1 MSIGS
6 NRRGGSAR
14 KVSLAIIAV
23 LYLAAFGTGAAVFFL
38 VPGDPVVRAFLAD
51 VAMTVLVYLAS
62 IPLANASVY
71 DPYWS
76 VVPPY
81 LLILAAID
89 AGSFGPEVAML
100 LFALAAWS
108 VRLTWNW
115 ASLWTDFSEQDW
127 RYDMLRRQTK
137 KLWPLV
143 SFLGVML
150 FPTLIVFAQLVG
162 AIRLAYADGNTALA
176 YGGASIVLLGAFL
189 QWLADR
195 QMASFRRR
203 NAGRKEC
210 IEEGLWRYSR
220 HPNYFGEVLVWWG
233 VFLAASGTVAPYSL
247 HLAAPVAMTCMF
259 LFLSIPMMERKILAT
274 RPAYAAYRRRVSTL
288 VPFFRRP
295 EAEPEAERTE

>member
-1 MSIGS
+1 M
-6 NRRGGSAR
+6 SAR
-14 KVSLAIIAV
+14 SDFFSRFSRRASFAV
-23 LYLAAFGTGAAVFFL
+23 LAALYLFAFAAGAAVFFL
-38 VPGDPVVRAFLAD
+38 VPGDPVVRALLAD
-51 VAMTVLVYLAS
+51 VSMTVLVYLAS
-62 IPLANASVY
+62 IPLKNASAY

-89 AGSFGPEVAML
+89 AGTFSPETAML
-100 LFALAAWS
+100 FLALLAWS

-115 ASLWTDFSEQDW
+115 ATLWTDFSEQDW
-127 RYDMLRRQTK
+127 RYDMLKRKTK
-137 KLWPLV
+137 RLWPLV

-150 FPTLIVFAQLVG
+150 FPTMIVFMQLVG
-162 AIRLAYADGNTALA
+162 AIRLSAATGNPTLAYAGS
-176 YGGASIVLLGAFL
+176 SIILLGAFV

-195 QMASFRRR
+195 QMASFKRR
-203 NAGRKEC
+203 NAGRKAC

-233 VFLAASGTVAPYSL
+233 VFVASAGTLSPLSL

-274 RPAYAAYRRRVSTL
+274 RPAYAGYRKRVSIL

-295 EAEPEAERTE
+295 EEETSPERTE